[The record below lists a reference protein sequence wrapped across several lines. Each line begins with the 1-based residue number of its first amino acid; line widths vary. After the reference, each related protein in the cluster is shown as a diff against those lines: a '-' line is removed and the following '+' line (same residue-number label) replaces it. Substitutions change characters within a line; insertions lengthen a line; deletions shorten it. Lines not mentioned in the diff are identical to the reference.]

1 MTTKYERILDQ
12 LTTSDIIQLVSKFG
26 IEETSI
32 RYYNNQLIMP
42 TGCHN
47 EIIGQA
53 KHKLYYYENTKKFY
67 CYTCCGSM
75 NPFEFIVQAYK
86 TRGIKY
92 SLSNSAITLEKIIQ
106 ERLRDGFAIVEK
118 KKPQIVEEIDK
129 DWHSSLTE
137 YNIAVMDCFS
147 RNKKYLKI
155 WEKEGISFDTMDK
168 FGIKFDMVR
177 NRMVIPIYDDK
188 GIFVGAKV
196 RNFNQEEIE
205 NGRKYMPLIHNNEI
219 YTYDRGKILYGLNFN
234 KRAIKAAKRAI
245 IFESEKSTLHYDS
258 LFIGNKAVSIGG
270 SNVSIYQVELLK
282 RYGVEIIV
290 LALDNDYSLLP
301 NEDGQYDKYFGLY
314 KMLKEANKLS
324 QKGFTVEIVYDW
336 EQEFLENKDAPIDK
350 GREVWNKL
358 YRNRKNFTE
367 LKDKFLKKG
376 EEDERTKVEITDF

>member
-1 MTTKYERILDQ
+1 MTSKYEKILNR
-12 LTTSDIIQLVSKFG
+12 LTTSDIIQLVSQFG
-26 IEETSI
+26 IPETSI

-53 KHKLYYYENTKKFY
+53 KHKLYYYESTKKFY

-75 NPFEFIVQAYK
+75 NPFDFIVQAYR

-92 SLSNSAITLEKIIQ
+92 SLSNAAIMLEKIIQ
-106 ERLRDGFAIVEK
+106 ERLKDGFAIVEHK
-118 KKPQIVEEIDK
+118 QPVIQEIED
-129 DWHSSLTE
+129 DWHKTLTE

-168 FGIKFDMVR
+168 FGIKFDMIR

-188 GIFVGAKV
+188 GVFVGAKV
-196 RNFNQEEIE
+196 RNFNQEDIE

-219 YTYDRGKILYGLNFN
+219 YSYDRGKVLYGLNFN

-245 IFESEKSTLHYDS
+245 IFEAEKSCLLYDS
-258 LFIGNKAVSIGG
+258 LYVGNKAVSIGG
-270 SNVSIYQVELLK
+270 SNVSVYQVELLK
-282 RYGVEIIV
+282 KMGVETVV

-301 NEDGQYDKYFGLY
+301 KEDGKYDKYFGLY

-324 QKGFTVEIVYDW
+324 AKGFAVEIVYDW

-367 LKDKFLKKG
+367 LTEMFSKKG
-376 EEDERTKVEITDF
+376 ETNETTKVEIENF

>member
-1 MTTKYERILDQ
+1 MTSKYEKILNR
-12 LTTSDIIQLVSKFG
+12 LTTSDIIQLVSQFG
-26 IEETSI
+26 IPETSI

-53 KHKLYYYENTKKFY
+53 KHKLYYYESTKKFY

-75 NPFEFIVQAYK
+75 NPFDFIVQAYR
-86 TRGIKY
+86 TRGVKY
-92 SLSNSAITLEKIIQ
+92 SLSNAAIMLEKIIQ
-106 ERLRDGFAIVEK
+106 ERLKDGFAIVEHK
-118 KKPQIVEEIDK
+118 QPVIQEIED
-129 DWHSSLTE
+129 DWHKTLTE

-168 FGIKFDMVR
+168 FGIKFDMIR

-188 GIFVGAKV
+188 GVFVGAKV
-196 RNFNQEEIE
+196 RNFNQEDIE

-219 YTYDRGKILYGLNFN
+219 YSYDRGKVLYGLNFN

-245 IFESEKSTLHYDS
+245 IFEAEKSCLLYDS
-258 LFIGNKAVSIGG
+258 LYVGNKAVSIGG
-270 SNVSIYQVELLK
+270 SNVSVYQVELLK
-282 RYGVEIIV
+282 KMGVETVV

-301 NEDGQYDKYFGLY
+301 KEDGKYDKYFGLY

-324 QKGFTVEIVYDW
+324 AKGFAVEIVYDW

-350 GREVWNKL
+350 GREIWNKL

-367 LKDKFLKKG
+367 LTEMFSKKG
-376 EEDERTKVEITDF
+376 ETNETAKVEIEDF